1 MGSTV
6 KDDNGSPNRDVRAIG
21 RRRRQPPF
29 KILRTRLQTL
39 LQPRRE
45 RAASHKLFLQSR
57 RQMVFL
63 GKPRRKAAPVFV
75 IPSANSFKVA
85 SLLEFTLVV
94 ILPRLTVPPPLPLST
109 AL

>member
-1 MGSTV
+1 M
-6 KDDNGSPNRDVRAIG
+6 SPNQDVRAIG

-57 RQMVFL
+57 RQLVFL
-63 GKPRRKAAPVFV
+63 RKPWRKVAPVSV
-75 IPSANSFKVA
+75 IPSTNSFTVPI
-85 SLLEFTLVV
+85 LIVTTLVV
-94 ILPRLTVPPPLPLST
+94 IVSVFTVALSVPVAV
-109 AL
+109 ALGLVRNCW